1 MTASDHTPKT
11 FLKRVIGVD
20 GKTYPPRR
28 MSVTDREF
36 LRGRVHCLSHDENL
50 SVRQIIDRLITDHGV
65 QRSVGWVFDVL
76 RNYHCSACVQVSSSG
91 APEHLSEVNR

>member
-1 MTASDHTPKT
+1 MTAAGQTRQT
-11 FLKRVIGVD
+11 FLKRVIGQD

-28 MSVTDREF
+28 MSKLDREF

-50 SVRQIIDRLITDHGV
+50 SVRQVVARLADDHGV

-76 RNYHCSACVQVSSSG
+76 RNYRCTACVQVVPSA
-91 APEHLSEVNR
+91 APEHLSEVDQ